1 MKTLFLNA
9 ACLSF
14 LATTAIAD
22 AACDGNEALTI
33 LSATD
38 DGLYEET
45 HGPHNAI
52 DGNFDPD
59 SRWSNLGQGAP
70 KNLLIDLGAVQTV
83 RSLDIAWYKGDE
95 RRATF
100 AIEASSDGAVFET
113 IQGVGLSGGATPEF
127 ETYAFATVDAQYL
140 RIAAEGN
147 EANEWNSIIEVSVS
161 GCGVAVDKPVEPILT
176 ARLNTGLFGLD
187 PTKTPGENFDLLGWY
202 ITTPADDDGNDKAD
216 SVYENEL
223 AAGWTDDRYFYTDP
237 VTGGMVFRV
246 TPEGAKTSKN
256 TNYTRTELRGM
267 LRRGDYSIATRLED
281 GQPNKN
287 NWVFSSAPL
296 EAKYNSAGIDGM
308 LRATLTVN
316 QVTRMGVNSQIGR
329 VVIGQIHAKNDEPI
343 RLYYRKLPGNQNGSI
358 YFVHDPEIG
367 KERSVN
373 VIGNRSDRATNPI
386 DGISLDEIF
395 SYEISVTGKKDGDVV
410 VPVLHLKI
418 IREDGTEVEA
428 EPFDMRDSG
437 FSTSEEFMFFKA
449 GAYTGNNSSPFPE
462 RDYDMVTFYELDYT
476 HDAPPSGKWVET
488 LIAKEHERLAE
499 EAARAAALAAE
510 GTPPNPARVGVIMDD
525 SFIDGDRSGGVD
537 TTGGVW
543 WTTSAS
549 SAIDIEPGKLGLV
562 AGSSGRGIRTTFE
575 PQTLAA
581 GQTLKAS
588 FTFTTPATVGFDRQ
602 DAFRVGFH
610 DRLERAELEA
620 DLVASS
626 GAPNQIYSG
635 LPGYMITFDVNRED
649 PALNNVD
656 IRRHVPIKTIGRL
669 MGTYKGYDLLAEGGP
684 SFTFEPNRTY
694 SGFVSL
700 TKTNSGLEI
709 SSELSNE
716 DGVMTA
722 FSHFDEDS
730 IVNNIGMMAF
740 HVNSKT
746 FGYSSSP
753 GEPDN
758 GIEFSNVKLEIL
770 AN

>member
-14 LATTAIAD
+14 LATTVIAN
-22 AACDGNEALTI
+22 AACVGNEALTI
-33 LSATD
+33 VSATD

-52 DGNFDPD
+52 DGNLDPD

-100 AIEASSDGAVFET
+100 ALEASSDGTVFET
-113 IQGVGLSGGATPEF
+113 IQDVGQSGGATREF
-127 ETYAFATVDAQYL
+127 ETHAFDAVDAKYL

-147 EANEWNSIIEVSVS
+147 EANEWNSIIEISAS
-161 GCGVAVDKPVEPILT
+161 GCGIAVAKPVEPILT

-187 PTKTPGENFDLLGWY
+187 PSKMPGENFDLLGWY

-267 LRRGDYSIATRLED
+267 LRRGDYSISTRLEE
-281 GQPNKN
+281 GKLNKN

-296 EAKYNSAGIDGM
+296 EAKYNAAGVDGI
-308 LRATLTVN
+308 LKATLAVN

-343 RLYYRKLPGNQNGSI
+343 RLYYRKLPGNRNGSI

-367 KERSVN
+367 KERAVN

-386 DGISLDEIF
+386 DGISLDEVF
-395 SYEISVTGKKDGDVV
+395 SYEISVTGEKDGDVV
-410 VPVLHLKI
+410 VPILHLKI
-418 IREDGTEVEA
+418 IREDGTEVVA

-437 FSTSEEFMFFKA
+437 FSTNEEFMFFKA
-449 GAYTGNNSSPFPE
+449 GAYTGNNSSPYPE
-462 RDYDMVTFYELDYT
+462 RDYDMVTFYKLGYA

-488 LIAKEHERLAE
+488 LIAKEHKRQAE

-510 GTPPNPARVGVIMDD
+510 GTPPNPAVVGVIMDD
-525 SFIDGDRSGGVD
+525 SFADGNRSGGAD
-537 TTGGVW
+537 AAGGVW
-543 WTTSAS
+543 WTTSAG

-562 AGSSGRGIRTTFE
+562 AGNSGRGIRTTFE
-575 PQTLAA
+575 PQTLDT

-588 FTFTTPATVGFDRQ
+588 FTFATPVTVGFDRQ

-626 GAPNQIYSG
+626 GTPNEIYNG
-635 LPGYMITFDVNRED
+635 LPGYMVTFDVNRED
-649 PALNNVD
+649 PALNNID
-656 IRRHVPIKTIGRL
+656 IRRHIPIKTIGRL

-684 SFTFEPNRTY
+684 SFMFEPNRTY
-694 SGFVSL
+694 SGVVSL
-700 TKTNSGLEI
+700 TKTNAGLEI

-716 DGVMTA
+716 DGVITK
-722 FSHFDEDS
+722 FSHLDPDS
-730 IVNNIGMMAF
+730 IVNNFGMMAF

-753 GEPDN
+753 GETDN

>member
-14 LATTAIAD
+14 LATTVIAN
-22 AACDGNEALTI
+22 AACVGNEALTI
-33 LSATD
+33 VSATD

-52 DGNFDPD
+52 DGNLDPD

-100 AIEASSDGAVFET
+100 ALEASSDGTVFET
-113 IQGVGLSGGATPEF
+113 IQDVGQSGGATREF
-127 ETYAFATVDAQYL
+127 ETHAFDAVDAKYL

-147 EANEWNSIIEVSVS
+147 EANEWNSIIEISAS
-161 GCGVAVDKPVEPILT
+161 GCGIAVAKPVEPILT

-187 PTKTPGENFDLLGWY
+187 PSKMPGENFDLLGWY

-267 LRRGDYSIATRLED
+267 LRRGDYSISTRLEE
-281 GQPNKN
+281 GKLNKN

-296 EAKYNSAGIDGM
+296 EAKYNAAGVDGI
-308 LRATLTVN
+308 LKATLAVN

-343 RLYYRKLPGNQNGSI
+343 RLYYRKLPGNRNGSI

-367 KERSVN
+367 KERAVN

-386 DGISLDEIF
+386 DGISLDEVF
-395 SYEISVTGKKDGDVV
+395 SYEISVTGEKDGDVV
-410 VPVLHLKI
+410 VPILHLKI
-418 IREDGTEVEA
+418 IREDGTEVVA
-428 EPFDMRDSG
+428 KPFDMRDSG
-437 FSTSEEFMFFKA
+437 FSTNEEFMFFKA
-449 GAYTGNNSSPFPE
+449 GAYTGNNSSPYPE
-462 RDYDMVTFYELDYT
+462 RDYDMVTFYKLGYA

-488 LIAKEHERLAE
+488 LIAKEHKRQAE

-510 GTPPNPARVGVIMDD
+510 GTPPNPAVVGVIMDD
-525 SFIDGDRSGGVD
+525 SFADGDRSGGAD
-537 TTGGVW
+537 AAGGVW
-543 WTTSAS
+543 WTTSAG

-562 AGSSGRGIRTTFE
+562 AGNSGRGIRTTFE
-575 PQTLAA
+575 PQTLDT

-588 FTFTTPATVGFDRQ
+588 FTFATPVTVGFDRQ

-626 GAPNQIYSG
+626 GTPNEIYNG
-635 LPGYMITFDVNRED
+635 LPGYMVTFDVNRED
-649 PALNNVD
+649 PALNNID
-656 IRRHVPIKTIGRL
+656 IRRHIPIKTIGRL

-684 SFTFEPNRTY
+684 SFMFEPNRTY
-694 SGFVSL
+694 SGVVSL
-700 TKTNSGLEI
+700 TKTNAGLEI

-716 DGVMTA
+716 DGVITN
-722 FSHFDEDS
+722 FSHLDPDS
-730 IVNNIGMMAF
+730 IVNNFGMMAF

-746 FGYSSSP
+746 FGFSSSP
-753 GEPDN
+753 GETDN